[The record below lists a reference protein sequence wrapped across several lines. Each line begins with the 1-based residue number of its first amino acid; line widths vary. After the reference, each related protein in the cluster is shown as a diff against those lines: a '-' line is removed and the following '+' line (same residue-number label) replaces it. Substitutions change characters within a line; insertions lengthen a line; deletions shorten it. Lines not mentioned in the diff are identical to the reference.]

1 MEKNVKLTKN
11 EIKNWWSKKRFEYN
25 VGLVIS
31 GIVAF
36 ILYAF
41 LGIILIAP
49 YEIEFEITLFTI
61 VFQGL
66 GYLFMILIANLFF
79 SLGYFYDKNYNT
91 ENSEK
96 NRERLFSLG
105 FWFSNSIPFLV
116 PLNIIIIYFLNYY
129 KF

>member
-1 MEKNVKLTKN
+1 MEKNVKLTKK

-96 NRERLFSLG
+96 YRERLFSLG

-116 PLNIIIIYFLNYY
+116 PLIIIIIYFLNYY

>member
-1 MEKNVKLTKN
+1 MEKNVKLTKK

-96 NRERLFSLG
+96 YRERLFSLG